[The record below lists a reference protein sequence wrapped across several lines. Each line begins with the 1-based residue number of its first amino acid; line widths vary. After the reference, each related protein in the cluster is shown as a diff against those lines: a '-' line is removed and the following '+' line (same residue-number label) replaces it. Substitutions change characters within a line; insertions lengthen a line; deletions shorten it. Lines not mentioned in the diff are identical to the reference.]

1 MLKLFK
7 NKKPVIA
14 IDGTSGSGKGTLAEN
29 LCKKIQFD
37 HLDSGSLYRIVA
49 LKLIENGDLETPL
62 KSLKIKL
69 NDMEKLKKKY
79 NEDLRSEK
87 VSKLSSEIAKK
98 KHVRDFLLEFQR
110 NFANTPPNGLG
121 SIIDGRDI
129 ASVII
134 PSAEVKIYVDAKL
147 DVRAQRR
154 LNQLGLGKDNYR
166 QILKSLEERDRNDKN
181 RKESPL
187 VITKES
193 FFIDTSKL
201 DENEVVRKAFDYI
214 KKKLIKFKRCTY

>member
-1 MLKLFK
+1 MKLFK

-14 IDGTSGSGKGTLAEN
+14 IDGTSGSGKGTLAGN
-29 LCKKIQFD
+29 LCKKIKFD

-49 LKLIENGDLETPL
+49 LKLLENGDLETPP
-62 KSLKIKL
+62 KSLEIRLNDIEKIK
-69 NDMEKLKKKY
+69 KTYK
-79 NEDLRSEK
+79 EDLRSEK

-98 KHVRDFLLEFQR
+98 KQVRNFLLKLQR

-121 SIIDGRDI
+121 SVIDGRDI

-134 PSAEVKIYVDAKL
+134 PNAEVKIYVDAKL
-147 DVRAQRR
+147 EVRAQRR
-154 LNQLGLGKDNYR
+154 LNQLGLAKHNFN
-166 QILKSLEERDRNDKN
+166 QILKSLEQRDRNDKN

-187 VITKES
+187 VMTKES

-201 DENEVVRKAFDYI
+201 DENEVVRKALNYI
-214 KKKLIKFKRCTY
+214 KKKLIKFKRCTN

>member
-1 MLKLFK
+1 MKLFK

-14 IDGTSGSGKGTLAEN
+14 IDGTSGSGKGTLAGN

-37 HLDSGSLYRIVA
+37 HLDSGFLYRIVA
-49 LKLIENGDLETPL
+49 LKLLDNGDLKTPL
-62 KSLKIKL
+62 RSLEIRL
-69 NDMEKLKKKY
+69 NDIDKMKKRY
-79 NEDLRSEK
+79 EEDLRSEK

-98 KHVRDFLLEFQR
+98 KQVRDFLLEFQR

-121 SIIDGRDI
+121 SVIDGRDI

-134 PSAEVKIYVDAKL
+134 PNAEVKIYVDAKL
-147 DVRAQRR
+147 EVRAQRR
-154 LNQLGLGKDNYR
+154 LNQLGLAKNNYN
-166 QILKSLEERDRNDKN
+166 QILKSLEERDINDKY

-187 VITKES
+187 IMTKDS

-201 DENEVVRKAFDYI
+201 DEKEVVNKALDYI
-214 KKKLIKFKRCTY
+214 KKKID

>member
-1 MLKLFK
+1 MKLFK

>member
-1 MLKLFK
+1 MKLFK

-14 IDGTSGSGKGTLAEN
+14 IDGTSGSGKGTLAGN

-37 HLDSGSLYRIVA
+37 HLDSGFLYRIVA
-49 LKLIENGDLETPL
+49 LKLLDNGDLKTPL
-62 KSLKIKL
+62 RSLEIRL
-69 NDMEKLKKKY
+69 NDIDKMKKRY
-79 NEDLRSEK
+79 EEDLRSEK

-98 KHVRDFLLEFQR
+98 KQVRDFLLEFQR

-121 SIIDGRDI
+121 SVIDGRDI

-134 PSAEVKIYVDAKL
+134 PNAEVKIYVDAKL
-147 DVRAQRR
+147 EVRAQRR
-154 LNQLGLGKDNYR
+154 LNQLGLAKNNYN
-166 QILKSLEERDRNDKN
+166 QILKSLEERDINDKY

-187 VITKES
+187 IMTKDS

-201 DENEVVRKAFDYI
+201 DEKEVVNKALDYI
-214 KKKLIKFKRCTY
+214 KKKLIKFKHCTI

>member
-1 MLKLFK
+1 MKLFK

-154 LNQLGLGKDNYR
+154 LNQLGLGKDYYR

-201 DENEVVRKAFDYI
+201 DENEVVRKALDYI